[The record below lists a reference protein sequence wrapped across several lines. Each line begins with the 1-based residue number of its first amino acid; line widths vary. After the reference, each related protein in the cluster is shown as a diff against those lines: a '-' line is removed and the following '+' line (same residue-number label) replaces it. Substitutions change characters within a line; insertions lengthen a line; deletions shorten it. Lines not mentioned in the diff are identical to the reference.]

1 MNLLSEKI
9 NGDRML
15 RGTLVSLSDPCLC
28 EIMGNAGFD
37 CVWIDHEHS
46 YISFKEVLSHLNA
59 CRAAGVASVVRLPQN
74 DLTATKKILEMGPD
88 GIIFPMVRTLEEA
101 ELLIE
106 TTLYPPHGT
115 RGFGPMGAI
124 GYDSSRSRDYVERE
138 SLSLCRFMQIE
149 SVSMIDELDKIAE
162 NPFIDGFI
170 FGPNDLSG
178 SLGEMLNVF
187 GDKTI
192 SEIRRAI
199 EIARRHG
206 KRIGIAGGCSTE
218 VIEYWKSFGL
228 DMFFAGGDWVFL
240 FEKAAEVLKL
250 L

>member
-1 MNLLSEKI
+1 MNFLREKI
-9 NGDRML
+9 NGDEML

-88 GIIFPMVRTLEEA
+88 GIIFPMVRTFEEA

-106 TTLYPPHGT
+106 MTLYPPYGT
-115 RGFGPMGAI
+115 RGFGPMRAI
-124 GYDSSRSRDYVERE
+124 GYDPSKSPDYVEHE

-149 SVSMIDELDKIAE
+149 SVSMIDELDKIAA

-178 SLGEMLNVF
+178 SVGEMLNVR
-187 GDKTI
+187 GEKTVI
-192 SEIRRAI
+192 EIRRAV
-199 EIARRHG
+199 EIAKRHG
-206 KRIGIAGGCSTE
+206 KKIGLAGGCSVE

-228 DMFFAGGDWVFL
+228 DMLFVGGDWVFL
-240 FEKAAEVLKL
+240 FEKAVEVLKL